1 MPILFHN
8 AQIIDGKGDIIS
20 NGFVGIEGNLITEL
34 GTGPAPQKGSDWE
47 RIDLQGRTLMPGI
60 IDCHVHLCLDGSADP
75 FLSLPQTPDPLLAL
89 KAYQSAYL
97 TLLAGVTTVRDMG
110 AKNGVVTHL
119 RNAINSGI
127 LTGPRILSS
136 GQCICMTG
144 GHGWSMGREADGP
157 DDVRKAV
164 REQLKTGVDNVKFMA
179 TGGVLTPGVDPGS
192 SQLSYAEMKAGI
204 EEAHNA
210 GRITGAHAQGTG
222 GIKNAINAGIDTI
235 EHGVFLDDEAIQMM
249 LNHKVVFVPTIAAPY
264 HIILGLN
271 QGIPAS
277 VAEKAK
283 SVDGSHLKSAQK
295 AFAAG
300 VTIAMGTDA
309 GTPFNMHGAN
319 AKELELL
326 IGVGLS
332 PMQAIVAAT
341 GIASRTLRLE
351 NKIGSI
357 EKGKI
362 ADLLAVTGNPLTDIT
377 LLQDKTRLVVV
388 MKEGVFVKK
397 TL

>member
-1 MPILFHN
+1 
-8 AQIIDGKGDIIS
+8 
-20 NGFVGIEGNLITEL
+20 
-34 GTGPAPQKGSDWE
+34 
-47 RIDLQGRTLMPGI
+47 
-60 IDCHVHLCLDGSADP
+60 
-75 FLSLPQTPDPLLAL
+75 
-89 KAYQSAYL
+89 
-97 TLLAGVTTVRDMG
+97 MG

-127 LTGPRILSS
+127 LIGPRILSS

-144 GHGWSMGREADGP
+144 GHGWSIGCEADGP
-157 DDVRKAV
+157 EGVRKAV

-249 LNHKVVFVPTIAAPY
+249 LDRKIVLVPTIAAPY
-264 HIILGLN
+264 HIIQGLN

-277 VAEKAK
+277 VAEKTK
-283 SVDGSHLKSAQK
+283 NVDGSHLKSAKK
-295 AFAAG
+295 AFTAG

-326 IGVGLS
+326 TRVGLS

-351 NKIGSI
+351 SKTGSI

-362 ADLLAVTGNPLTDIT
+362 ADLLVVTGNPLKDIT
-377 LLQDKTRLVVV
+377 LLQDKARLVVV
-388 MKEGVFVKK
+388 MKEGMFVKK
-397 TL
+397 AL

>member
-1 MPILFHN
+1 MPFLFHN
-8 AQIIDGKGDIIS
+8 AQIINGKGDIFS
-20 NGFVGIEGNLITEL
+20 NGYVGVEGNLITEL
-34 GTGPAPQKGSDWE
+34 GTGPIPQKGPNWE

-75 FLSLPQTPDPLLAL
+75 FLSLPQIPDPLLVL

-97 TLLAGVTTVRDMG
+97 TLQAGVTTVRDMG

-119 RNAINSGI
+119 RNAVNSGI
-127 LTGPRILSS
+127 LMGPRILSS

-144 GHGWSMGREADGP
+144 GHGWSMGCEADGP
-157 DDVRKAV
+157 DGVRKAV

-235 EHGVFLDDEAIQMM
+235 EHGVFLDDETIQMM
-249 LNHKVVFVPTIAAPY
+249 LDRKIVLVPTIAAPY
-264 HIILGLN
+264 FIIQGCN
-271 QGIPAS
+271 KGIPAS
-277 VAEKAK
+277 VSEKAK
-283 SVDGSHLKSAQK
+283 SVDGSHLNSAKK

-309 GTPFNMHGAN
+309 GTPFNLHGAN

-326 IGVGLS
+326 TEIGLS
-332 PMQAIVAAT
+332 PMQAITAAT
-341 GIASRTLRLE
+341 GIASRTLGLD
-351 NKIGSI
+351 KKVGVI

-362 ADLLAVTGNPLTDIT
+362 ADLLAVTGDPLKDIT
-377 LLQDKTRLVVV
+377 LLQDQARLAMV
-388 MKEGVFVKK
+388 MKEGIFVKK
-397 TL
+397 VL